1 MSTHPNATRPARSA
15 PLQLVLLALALI
27 ALAPLSACAAP
38 RAPRLE
44 GLGAHSL
51 AVSTRSAAAQRFFDQ
66 GLRLAY
72 AFNHAEARRAF
83 QEAQRLD
90 ASCAMAHWGEAL
102 ALGPNINAPMSPE
115 AEADARSALA
125 RARARD
131 SSASALERGLI
142 AALELR
148 FAEGSERADA
158 DASYLE
164 AMVQLAARHPE
175 HADVGTL
182 RVAAFM
188 ETRPWD
194 YWDQDG
200 TPRPGTLEALAA
212 IERTLAQHPQ
222 HAGAI
227 HYYIHLVE
235 AARPELAVAAADRLG
250 PLMPGAGHMVHMP
263 SHIYMRVGRYADA
276 SRANIEAIAADE
288 DYLAQCSAQGL
299 YPAMYYPH
307 NIHFL
312 WSAATMEGRSE
323 LALASALKV
332 RDTVRGGGCCAA
344 SELSGQDW
352 LSTLLFAQVRFGR
365 WQDVLATPEPAAD
378 QLYARALWHYARGLA
393 LAAQHGAR
401 TDAPASAS
409 MKATATSAER
419 AVALADEAIAATAS
433 SSPEAA
439 DAAPLARAEHELER
453 LRELAQHASLAEATI
468 NFSPARS
475 VLGIAE
481 SSLSAEIDARRG
493 EVDSAVAALRRA
505 VELEDGLRYM
515 EPPTWH
521 LPVRQH
527 LGAILLEAGRAAEAE
542 AAYLEDLADW
552 RENGWSLFGL
562 WQSLAAQGKA
572 EAAAEAAR
580 RFRIAW
586 VAADFPITGSVVR

>member
-1 MSTHPNATRPARSA
+1 MNSIPIRARGA
-15 PLQLVLLALALI
+15 RRGLARIAVLALAL
-27 ALAPLSACAAP
+27 LAACAGT
-38 RAPRLE
+38 RSKLAPRLE
-44 GLGAHSL
+44 GLGTHTL
-51 AVSTRSAAAQRFFDQ
+51 PVSTRDAGAQQFFDQ
-66 GLRLAY
+66 GLRLSY

-90 ASCAMAHWGEAL
+90 ADCAMAHWGEAL

-115 AEADARSALA
+115 AEQDARRAIA
-125 RARARD
+125 RARAR
-131 SSASALERGLI
+131 SASASELERGLI
-142 AALELR
+142 AALETR
-148 FAEGSERADA
+148 FAEGSERATA
-158 DASYLE
+158 DAAYLT

-175 HADVGTL
+175 HADIGTL

-194 YWDQDG
+194 YWSQAG
-200 TPRPGTLEALAA
+200 EPRPGTLDALKS
-212 IERTLAQHPQ
+212 IEHTLARHPN

-276 SRANIEAIAADE
+276 SRANVEAIAADE

-365 WQDVLATPEPAAD
+365 WSEVLATPEPAAE
-378 QLYARALWHYARGLA
+378 QRYARALWHYARGLA
-393 LAAQHGAR
+393 HSAQTREAEAARELAA
-401 TDAPASAS
+401 
-409 MKATATSAER
+409 
-419 AVALADEAIAATAS
+419 
-433 SSPEAA
+433 
-439 DAAPLARAEHELER
+439 
-453 LRELAQHASLAEATI
+453 LRELAQHESLAEATI

-475 VLGIAE
+475 VLSIAE
-481 SSLSAEIDARRG
+481 LSLSAEIDARRG
-493 EVDSAVAALRRA
+493 ATDSAVAALRRA
-505 VELEDGLRYM
+505 AELEDGLRYM

-562 WQSLAAQGKA
+562 WQSLAAQGKT
-572 EAAAEAAR
+572 EAATDAAR
-580 RFRIAW
+580 RYRAAW
-586 VAADFPITGSVVR
+586 TAADFPITGSVVR